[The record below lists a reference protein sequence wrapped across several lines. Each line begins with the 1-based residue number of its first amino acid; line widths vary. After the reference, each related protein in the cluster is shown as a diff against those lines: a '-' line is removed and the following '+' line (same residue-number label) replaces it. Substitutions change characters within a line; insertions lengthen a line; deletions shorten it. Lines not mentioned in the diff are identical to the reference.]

1 LIHNSFLKCIHAFLF
16 YVWLS
21 LIKLES
27 KIDLPFVKLF
37 FLEDKN
43 RQCLNYLDYPDC
55 LRIHVNQENRKVE
68 IDATTLENNQ
78 MPLQRPQNK
87 FLACFL
93 TRRCPYNAF
102 AICIKRRYY
111 FDRYAYKHIYML
123 KWQHRYLESALVRS
137 STCAGSS
144 YWYLRECSSTVPA
157 SLGISI

>member
-1 LIHNSFLKCIHAFLF
+1 MLFSFTF
-16 YVWLS
+16 WLS

-43 RQCLNYLDYPDC
+43 RQCVNYLDYPDC

-111 FDRYAYKHIYML
+111 FDRYAYKHIYAKVAAPL
-123 KWQHRYLESALVRS
+123 PGIGSRTVEYLRRP
-137 STCAGSS
+137 S